1 MLGPA
6 GGGGACDYESG
17 KEEKEGDDWA
27 RGARDSP
34 NLRTRGTDGRHAFF
48 RVGTDVVVNGGYK
61 VQSTRLRTVQVARG
75 SRQEC
80 GGTSTYIARVLG
92 RVRTGLGRENNKRVN
107 RGTEIFGM

>member
-6 GGGGACDYESG
+6 GGGGACDYGIE

-48 RVGTDVVVNGGYK
+48 RVGTELCCPEVVVNGGY
-61 VQSTRLRTVQVARG
+61 QSTRVQYTTEDCTSSARI
-75 SRQEC
+75 SPRMRWHLHLHRE
-80 GGTSTYIARVLG
+80 SAREG
-92 RVRTGLGRENNKRVN
+92 
-107 RGTEIFGM
+107 